1 MWEGV
6 VADRRIWGRPHG
18 TARFRA
24 ALAAGGIMLAIA
36 SVGVAVHAQERAPG
50 NAPVDL
56 ADPLVGT
63 AALDRQELIGN
74 APPPG
79 EPVYRS
85 EERRVGK
92 ECVSTCRSRWSPD
105 H

>member
-1 MWEGV
+1 MRRAGGGVTARPRNKGREGLM
-6 VADRRIWGRPHG
+6 ADRRISGRTHG

-79 EPVYRS
+79 EDRKGTRLNS
-85 EERRVGK
+85 
-92 ECVSTCRSRWSPD
+92 S